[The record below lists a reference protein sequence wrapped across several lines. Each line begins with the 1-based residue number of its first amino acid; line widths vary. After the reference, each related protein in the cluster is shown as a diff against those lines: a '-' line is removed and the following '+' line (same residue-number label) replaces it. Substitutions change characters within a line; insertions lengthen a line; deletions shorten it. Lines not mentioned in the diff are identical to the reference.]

1 MVGVDEALQI
11 ALSLPGAERSSHFD
25 TIDVRVR
32 NKIFC
37 TLPGDGRMTV
47 RMTPEEQA
55 ELMTESPQ
63 TFSAPPNYWG
73 RQGWT
78 FVRLDEADA
87 EQLRE
92 VITDAWRRLAPKKL
106 LAEFDAD

>member
-1 MVGVDEALQI
+1 MVSVDEAREI
-11 ALSLPGAERSSHFD
+11 ALSLPGAEQSSHFETVD
-25 TIDVRVR
+25 FRVR

-37 TLPGDGRMTV
+37 TLPGGGRMTV

-55 ELMTESPQ
+55 ELMAESPQ
-63 TFSAPPNYWG
+63 TFTAPPNQWG

-78 FVRLDEADA
+78 FVHLAETDA

-92 VITDAWRRLAPKKL
+92 LVTDAWRRLAPKKL
-106 LAEFDAD
+106 LAEFDAS